1 MQLGDIQTIRVANPD
16 GTIREGKLQVI
27 GIVGQPTAEAD
38 TAAAQAQAAALQAS
52 VALGQP

>member
-1 MQLGDIQTIRVANPD
+1 MQLGQIETIRVANPD
-16 GTIREGKLQVI
+16 GSVSEGRLQII